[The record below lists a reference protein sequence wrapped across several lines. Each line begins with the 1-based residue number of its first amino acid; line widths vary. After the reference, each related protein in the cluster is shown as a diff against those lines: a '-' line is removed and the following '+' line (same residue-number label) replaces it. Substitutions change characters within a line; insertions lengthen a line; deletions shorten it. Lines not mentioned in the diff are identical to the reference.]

1 MSAIYKILHTLY
13 FTDILDITHYH
24 SSFSKPR
31 HVGDIILVTGLV
43 INITSPGFGTDS
55 VQESSGAEF
64 IAFSHLLTKKKREK
78 KRKKKKIK
86 NYFPKTFG
94 FEKEILLYSQ
104 YQCEKY
110 CITLL

>member
-1 MSAIYKILHTLY
+1 MHTLY

-31 HVGDIILVTGLV
+31 PVGDIILVTGLV

-64 IAFSHLLTKKKREK
+64 IAFSYLLTKKKREK
-78 KRKKKKIK
+78 KEREK
-86 NYFPKTFG
+86 NYFPKSFG
-94 FEKEILLYSQ
+94 FEKEILLYPQ
-104 YQCEKY
+104 YQCEIY